1 MRKRVEYYKR
11 DHWFTFALGIQNPY
25 ERDHWEKPY
34 CQLHIAG
41 FGHSW
46 WIKIPEIFKPREKWV
61 DLSKESWATV
71 GKDGRKGYTESIRR
85 DYGFSFDGEAI
96 HIHYGIQPGSWSSRD
111 PKNSD
116 HTKVFW
122 WPWRLEIVRHD
133 LLYPD
138 GELYYRNKYPR
149 GKQKHYAWWELLD
162 DKTEA
167 DLNHVEVELAKFVD
181 LVHYTKDGGQKQE
194 ARIRLTGELREWR
207 PKWTRWLPIFRR
219 IQRVVDCNSNIELG
233 TKAGSW
239 KGGMMGWSCEWREDE
254 SVEDAFR
261 RWYKN
266 WNGV

>member
-1 MRKRVEYYKR
+1 MRKRVEHYKR
-11 DHWFTFALGIQNPY
+11 DHWFSFALGIQNPY

-34 CQLHIAG
+34 CQLHIAA

-46 WIKIPEIFKPREKWV
+46 WIKIPELFKPRTKWI

-71 GKDGRKGYTESIRR
+71 GKDGRKGYTEQIRR
-85 DYGFSFDGEAI
+85 DYGFSFDKEAI

-133 LLYPD
+133 LLLPNGDVYW
-138 GELYYRNKYPR
+138 RNTFPR
-149 GKQKHYAWWELLD
+149 KGKKHLHWYEVFSQD
-162 DKTEA
+162 TKSDVTTEVA
-167 DLNHVEVELAKFVD
+167 QFVD
-181 LVHYTKDGGQKQE
+181 LEHFTKDQGHKQV
-194 ARIRLTGELREWR
+194 ARVRLTGEEREWR
-207 PKWTRWLPIFRR
+207 PKWTSWLPIFRHVS
-219 IQRVVDCNSNIELG
+219 RVVDCNSDVELG

-239 KGGMMGWSCEWREDE
+239 KGGMMGWSCDWREDE
-254 SVEDAFR
+254 SMEDAFR
-261 RWYKN
+261 RWYKS